1 MKSLDLRERVTV
13 EAWTGEGSPTEFTWR
28 GRRHRVRRSRAA
40 PARVGQAIRCQT
52 ETGLRCLLAQDPKL
66 GTWRLER
73 VYAAGG

>member
-28 GRRHRVRRSRAA
+28 GRRHRVRQARAA
-40 PARVGQAIRCQT
+40 RAREGQAIRCQT
-52 ETGLRCLLAQDPKL
+52 ETGLRCLLAQDPKH

-73 VYAAGG
+73 VYGGGG